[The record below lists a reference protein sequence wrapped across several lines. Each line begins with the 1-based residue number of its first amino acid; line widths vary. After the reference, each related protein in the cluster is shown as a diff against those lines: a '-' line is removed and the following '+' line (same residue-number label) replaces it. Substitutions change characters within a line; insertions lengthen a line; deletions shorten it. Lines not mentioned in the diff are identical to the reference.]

1 MADNKTAQK
10 EEEITKIFQD
20 VRGEITTIKQEKTD
34 IEGNLDKI
42 KTDLKNI
49 QLKELELRDLIT
61 EFANKESH
69 LNAKRL
75 GVEKKLDTINAK
87 IDKLSKIQKDLSE
100 VWA

>member
-1 MADNKTAQK
+1 MAENKTAQK

-20 VRGEITTIKQEKTD
+20 VRGEVTTIKQEKTD

-49 QLKELELRDLIT
+49 QLKELELRDLIS
-61 EFANKESH
+61 EFANKEGR

-75 GVEKKLDTINAK
+75 GVEKKLDSINSK
-87 IDKLSKIQKDLSE
+87 LEKLSKIQKDLSE